1 MLRSI
6 IGKDGNVH
14 VESENGSLRQDLT
27 TGETSFL
34 GPETGGVRM
43 VTQGCRSHLETRLGN
58 MRQELGG
65 SESGASW
72 VLSER

>member
-1 MLRSI
+1 MLRSV

-14 VESENGSLRQDLT
+14 IESETGNVRQDLT

-34 GPETGGVRM
+34 GPVAGNTRL
-43 VTQGCRSHLETRLGN
+43 VTQGCRSHLETRFGN

-65 SESGASW
+65 SEPGASW

>member
-1 MLRSI
+1 MLRSV
-6 IGKDGNVH
+6 IGKDGNVRI
-14 VESENGSLRQDLT
+14 ESETGNLRQDLT

-65 SESGASW
+65 SESGASG

>member
-1 MLRSI
+1 MHI
-6 IGKDGNVH
+6 
-14 VESENGSLRQDLT
+14 ESETGNLRQDLT

-58 MRQELGG
+58 MRQELCG